1 MYNPIYKKNETK
13 QTLLS
18 NVVYEKKILFCFLKI
33 FFFGGNKTDVAT
45 KLVYYCSTY
54 FWIGLSRIFVKAVL
68 HLGITIFTQLVF
80 VMRFCKTWTDENY
93 IMYFNLSENKVEIF
107 SVQSSPW
114 TPDLVDLIRLIS
126 EIA

>member
-1 MYNPIYKKNETK
+1 MYNPTYKKGN
-13 QTLLS
+13 QTTHLS
-18 NVVYEKKILFCFLKI
+18 NVVYEKINSFLFFENI
-33 FFFGGNKTDVAT
+33 FFGGNKTDVAT

-107 SVQSSPW
+107 SVQSSPQN
-114 TPDLVDLIRLIS
+114 PDSFEFVRWIS